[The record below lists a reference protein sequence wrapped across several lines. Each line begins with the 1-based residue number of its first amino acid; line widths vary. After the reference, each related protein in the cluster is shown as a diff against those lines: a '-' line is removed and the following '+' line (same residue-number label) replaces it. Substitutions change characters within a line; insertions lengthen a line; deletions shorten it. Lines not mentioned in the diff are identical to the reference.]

1 MTTAIVDLGGNVYV
15 LGYSPRGENQ
25 DWTVGIQDPNMA
37 RGSVLGSIKERNKTL
52 VTSGIYERYLEV
64 DGKNTII
71 CSIQKRVTRSTTIS
85 QVSRS

>member
-1 MTTAIVDLGGNVYV
+1 
-15 LGYSPRGENQ
+15 
-25 DWTVGIQDPNMA
+25 MA

-71 CSIQKRVTRSTTIS
+71 CLIQNGLSVR
-85 QVSRS
+85 Q

>member
-1 MTTAIVDLGGNVYV
+1 
-15 LGYSPRGENQ
+15 
-25 DWTVGIQDPNMA
+25 MA

-64 DGKNTII
+64 DGKKYHHLFDP
-71 CSIQKRVTRSTTIS
+71 KRVIRSTMIS